1 MKTSNTPIATA
12 FSIRLP
18 DPTRYDDME
27 YICEG
32 VIERL
37 QDSAWDMVY
46 KNLQSLAAAPDNVRE
61 ALDDYIWQVSDID
74 CGKLDRALRD
84 AFARDVLE
92 VIAPKA
98 PIHDIPQI
106 DWRVHLDTIV
116 IAVPETLLPHIHPVI
131 RVALDECET
140 PVNPALPI
148 IGISDLAALA
158 FATTYPRPGSP
169 CSLLGLAEYLE
180 WDMQPY
186 PATFSY
192 AARLAF
198 EGDHL
203 NPAINDWLE
212 DVITDDLIFSVNT
225 NPDALNQYWDT
236 LEKAAASPAD

>member
-61 ALDDYIWQVSDID
+61 ALD
-74 CGKLDRALRD
+74 
-84 AFARDVLE
+84 
-92 VIAPKA
+92 
-98 PIHDIPQI
+98 
-106 DWRVHLDTIV
+106 
-116 IAVPETLLPHIHPVI
+116 
-131 RVALDECET
+131 ECET
-140 PVNPALPI
+140 PVNPDLPI
-148 IGISDLAALA
+148 IDISDLAALA

-203 NPAINDWLE
+203 TPAINDWLE